1 MAALFAYHPDPGG
14 SGNLGQAFRRTL
26 DPNGDNT
33 AIERRFTALLTAHPD
48 DLPFYLRQAISFL
61 QSKEVPV
68 DWHQLFA
75 DVLAWGH
82 PDRYVQKQWARS
94 FWGRP
99 PTKTRPNRQGGITMF
114 IELHLIQSFAPAN
127 LNRDDTN
134 NPKDCEFGG
143 VRRARIS
150 SQCIKRAIRKE
161 PVFAETTGMD
171 VGQRTKRVIERLR
184 KQIGAAKPEAEVER
198 DPACLCRQLF

>member
-1 MAALFAYHPDPGG
+1 MQTNTYPFISYLESLREDRGALAALRRGLGQPPGEAREMYPYVVRWLPAEASAQREAAYYLVAALFAYHPDPGG

-61 QSKEVPV
+61 KSKEVPV

-82 PDRYVQKQWARS
+82 PAGCVQKKWARA

-99 PTKTRPNRQGGITMF
+99 INEDQTQ
-114 IELHLIQSFAPAN
+114 
-127 LNRDDTN
+127 D
-134 NPKDCEFGG
+134 
-143 VRRARIS
+143 
-150 SQCIKRAIRKE
+150 KE
-161 PVFAETTGMD
+161 N
-171 VGQRTKRVIERLR
+171 
-184 KQIGAAKPEAEVER
+184 
-198 DPACLCRQLF
+198 